1 MGELFSTPW
10 MKWTIIFVGAMLILW
25 FVFAFARRGSS
36 TSSRE
41 KLNQSKMR
49 ELEQNYT
56 DGKIS
61 KEEFDRRK
69 QELTKELT

>member
-10 MKWTIIFVGAMLILW
+10 IKWTIIFVGAMLVLW
-25 FVFAFARRGSS
+25 IVFAFARRGAS

-41 KLNQSKMR
+41 KLNQSEMR
-49 ELEQNYT
+49 KLEQKYT
-56 DGKIS
+56 EGKIS

-69 QELTKELT
+69 EELTREMT